1 MARVFVMGAVGAMCI
16 EATRDLIETSGFDEF
31 LLADINEE
39 KLKELEK
46 GYNDKRI
53 SILKLDASD
62 TDRVADAI
70 KGYDFVMN
78 GLPFGIAEPTVKA
91 CMECEIPTILLDD
104 FLADKYSAGY
114 EEAGVLCAAGIGM
127 TPGTT
132 DLMARYA
139 VDQCDRVDE
148 INVSWGSFRP
158 IAISP
163 GLILTTF
170 WEMDPDEK
178 DRAYYEDGKFYPQ
191 PPLET
196 SKTVEFEPP
205 FGKLE
210 VYYVPHPETI
220 NLAKLVPGV
229 KKVTTMGTWP
239 PIEMELLKQLIDFGI
254 FEEKTITHKG
264 RKLNTLEIVGDLLYQ
279 LPRGQRTAL
288 WGYALHIEVK
298 GKRGGK
304 DVQHVLTTS
313 HPYFEK
319 WGNTRAYAKCVAIPL
334 SIGTQLMIQG
344 KTRIDK
350 GYHCAYE
357 IFYPEEFFYE
367 LKQRGIEVHER
378 IYEYCKIISS

>member
-1 MARVFVMGAVGAMCI
+1 MTRVFIMGAIGAMCI

-46 GYNDKRI
+46 ELNDKRI
-53 SILKLDASD
+53 HCLKIDASN
-62 TDRVADAI
+62 TDVVAEAI

-78 GLPFGIAEPTVKA
+78 GLPFGIAEPTVNA
-91 CMECEIPTILLDD
+91 CLKCKIPTILLDD
-104 FLADKYSAGY
+104 FLADKYAGGY
-114 EEAGVLCAAGIGM
+114 EKEGVLCAAGVGM

-139 VDQCDRVDE
+139 VDQCDSVDE
-148 INVSWGSFRP
+148 IHVSWGSFRP

-191 PPLET
+191 PPLQT

-220 NLAKLVPGV
+220 NLSKLVPGV
-229 KKVTTMGTWP
+229 KKVVTMGTWP

-254 FEEKTITHKG
+254 FDKKTVEHKG
-264 RKLNTLEIVGDLLYQ
+264 QELNTLEIVGDILYQ
-279 LPRGQRTAL
+279 LPRGQHTAL
-288 WGYALHIEVK
+288 WGYALHIEVI
-298 GKRGGK
+298 GKRGEK
-304 DVQHVLTTS
+304 DVKHILTTS

-334 SIGTQLMIQG
+334 SIGTQLILKG
-344 KTRIDK
+344 RTRISK

-357 IFYPEEFFYE
+357 LFYPGEFFDE
-367 LKQRGIEVHER
+367 LKKRGIEVHEK
-378 IYEYCKIISS
+378 INEYHKIS